1 VRGATFRE
9 RGGARCSRA
18 VVAAHQCHLSLVGE
32 VGQHPREQCQRVG
45 GLGARSVDAR
55 SYGLAPGTG
64 CPSGE
69 RPNGRESIHQSGFRV
84 RRGRMGASARSA
96 NGPWTIR
103 PAAWGGPHTRL
114 PFSTSVQFSLRTLGR
129 DGAHRP
135 APCRHPV
142 VTSAGRVGEQWPGRG
157 RWLPTAKRGGR
168 CEATRDAPGARVQR
182 TPRERGSRSRCPISS
197 DATPPTYRE
206 VAERDMGSLL
216 EKISCSRRVEALL
229 TGASDVVRCG
239 VGTRG

>member
-18 VVAAHQCHLSLVGE
+18 VVAARQCHLSLVGE
-32 VGQHPREQCQRVG
+32 VGQHPREQGQRVG

-55 SYGLAPGTG
+55 SYGLAPGNG

-69 RPNGRESIHQSGFRV
+69 LPNGGESIHQSGFRV
-84 RRGRMGASARSA
+84 IRGRMGASARIA

-114 PFSTSVQFSLRTLGR
+114 PFSTSVQCSLRTLGR

-135 APCRHPV
+135 APLQTTCGDLRGA
-142 VTSAGRVGEQWPGRG
+142 SGR
-157 RWLPTAKRGGR
+157 T
-168 CEATRDAPGARVQR
+168 
-182 TPRERGSRSRCPISS
+182 
-197 DATPPTYRE
+197 
-206 VAERDMGSLL
+206 VAWSGSLVADC
-216 EKISCSRRVEALL
+216 E
-229 TGASDVVRCG
+229 TGRPLRGDARLPRSTGTTNNEGKGFTEPLPDFVRCDPSYL
-239 VGTRG
+239 